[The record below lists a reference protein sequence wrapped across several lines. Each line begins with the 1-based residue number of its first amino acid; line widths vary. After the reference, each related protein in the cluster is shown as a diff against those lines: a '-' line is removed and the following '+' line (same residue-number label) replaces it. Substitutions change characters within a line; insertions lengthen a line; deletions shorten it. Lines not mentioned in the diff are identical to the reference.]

1 MEYVHSMERCIMTE
15 SSVNIKD
22 LIETIIKK
30 WKFILLAI
38 ILGAGVAAMFSFF
51 IIKPVYRVTSSLYV
65 GNGEMGTG
73 IKNGFDYKREVESFQ
88 LLMPT
93 YKEIA
98 ESNAVK
104 AEVLEATG
112 ADWTLFELEDMVNI
126 SFQGGTQVLNFQVD
140 SPDVKEAMA
149 MADKFVEIT
158 KRVSHEIRGIDL
170 VQTLDTAMMPEYPM
184 TPVHTNNVIL
194 GGILGAMLSLGLVV
208 GREVYQTL
216 RKRKITL

>member
-1 MEYVHSMERCIMTE
+1 MTE

-30 WKFILLAI
+30 RKFILLTI
-38 ILGAGVAAMFSFF
+38 ILGAALAAVFSFF

-65 GNGEMGTG
+65 GTGEMGED

-98 ESNAVK
+98 ESNVVK
-104 AEVLEATG
+104 SEVLEATG
-112 ADWTLFELEDMVNI
+112 ADWTLFELEDMVTI
-126 SFQGGTQVLNFQVD
+126 FYQGGTQVLNFQVD

-158 KRVSHEIRGIDL
+158 KKVSYEVRDIDL
-170 VQTLDTAMMPEYPM
+170 VQTLDTALMPEYPL
-184 TPVHTNNVIL
+184 TPVHRNNVIL

-208 GREVYQTL
+208 TREVFQKL
-216 RKRKITL
+216 KKRKITL